1 MTNLK
6 ISWLARLATVT
17 LAISVGAAC
26 DDDSDGGTQ
35 LTGGNTQQVAQQS
48 AASVDSILSSF
59 FDDNDALTS
68 LDVLGGLILGVTG
81 SPLIAPNVPRPN
93 QASMARAAEYL
104 AASVQRLQELQGT
117 PEGDGLRANIPSN
130 LLGVTCIWD
139 PTNVKWIIDP
149 NDPGLAPP
157 NGIRFRLYT
166 INQATQLPALPLD
179 DIGFIDITDDS
190 SPTTIDVGLVAEI
203 DGVGTLVNYNIMGSF
218 GQTSFT
224 LMMDGFV
231 GDGTDKLDFNF
242 TVAGSTDSF
251 SSSFNLILGTTV
263 VSFEFT
269 GSSDGS
275 GSNTV
280 LISDATADVFIL
292 FTFNFDQFGNVAPG
306 SGVTV
311 NDELV
316 ANITG
321 TVDNAVLTGADGTPL
336 TDAELSALAGL
347 FNAVGDLFEVMA
359 ELFFFGIGV
368 TGSVF
373 IG

>member
-6 ISWLARLATVT
+6 ISWLTRLATMT

-26 DDDSDGGTQ
+26 DDDGGTQ

-93 QASMARAAEYL
+93 RASMARAAEYL

-166 INQATQLPALPLD
+166 IDQASQLPALPLD

-203 DGVGTLVNYNIMGSF
+203 DGVGTLVNYDITGSF

-224 LMMDGFV
+224 LTMSGFV
-231 GDGTDKLDFNF
+231 GNGTDQLDFNF
-242 TVAGSTDSF
+242 TVGGSTDTF
-251 SSSFNLILGTTV
+251 SSSFSLILGTTV
-263 VSFEFT
+263 VTFDFT

-280 LISDATADVFIL
+280 IISDAAADIVIEFI
-292 FTFNFDQFGNVAPG
+292 FNFDQFGNVALG

-311 NDELV
+311 NNELV

-336 TDAELSALAGL
+336 TEAELFALAGL

-359 ELFFFGIGV
+359 ELFTFGVGV
-368 TGSVF
+368 AGTILFG
-373 IG
+373 